1 MMTCPGGLVPAVY
14 PPVVRN
20 TTSMYTLTH
29 FSKEKARGGKT
40 EAPPRRD
47 KGGAFACGLF
57 LSLPPGLPLWVRWAW
72 SPSKRP
78 CGEKVAQEALRP
90 LKTEQRQ
97 ADGRGAGGPE
107 LEAPTWR

>member
-1 MMTCPGGLVPAVY
+1 MTSPRRSPGQAAPQEPFLERGMTTCPGGLVPAVH

-29 FSKEKARGGKT
+29 FGKEKPEEARQ

-57 LSLPPGLPLWVRWAW
+57 LPRLLGSHFG
-72 SPSKRP
+72 
-78 CGEKVAQEALRP
+78 
-90 LKTEQRQ
+90 
-97 ADGRGAGGPE
+97 
-107 LEAPTWR
+107 